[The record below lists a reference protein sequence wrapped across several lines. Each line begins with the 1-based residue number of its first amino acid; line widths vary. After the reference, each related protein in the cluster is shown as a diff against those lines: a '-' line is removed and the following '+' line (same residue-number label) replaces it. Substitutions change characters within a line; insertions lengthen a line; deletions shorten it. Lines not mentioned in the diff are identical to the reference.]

1 VHNRED
7 RSGYTGKANHIHD
20 HNGGG
25 MRVLDDLSLKTPD
38 REAIVAASTML
49 RDRFPVTR
57 VLLFGSKATGRD
69 RPDSDIDLLVVTSRP
84 LLWRERDAVID
95 ALFDVEM
102 EHDVLISV
110 MVVSES
116 DWDSAPYRVLPIREE
131 IDRDGVAA

>member
-1 VHNRED
+1 
-7 RSGYTGKANHIHD
+7 
-20 HNGGG
+20 
-25 MRVLDDLSLKTPD
+25 
-38 REAIVAASTML
+38 
-49 RDRFPVTR
+49 
-57 VLLFGSKATGRD
+57 LLFGSKATGRD